1 MYKKQMTFQRIVC
14 LAMIVACAIVFVY
27 SLGLSTDLYDG
38 AARTFRSMKNLESS
52 QVEGAAIYFKVD
64 EFNKT
69 LTIVALGMLLVNL
82 ILYVTG
88 TNSRRK
94 YYIGNFISVGLS
106 TVCNVGV
113 SYWAVTEL
121 MELRT
126 EYLKMDFK
134 KLEEVVS
141 TRANAYYTDSTF
153 WFDAAWI
160 VFGLVVLLTVLLIVN
175 LVLKIIMMNSEKR
188 LIGSRKDVRA

>member
-14 LAMIVACAIVFVY
+14 MAMLIACAIVFVY
-27 SLGLSTDLYDG
+27 SLGLSTDVYDG
-38 AARTFRSMKNLESS
+38 AYRTFRSAKNPDSS
-52 QVEGAAIYFKVD
+52 KVAGATIYFAVD

-69 LTIVALGMLLVNL
+69 FTVVSIGLLLVNI
-82 ILYVTG
+82 ILFVTG

-94 YYIGNFISVGLS
+94 YYIGNYISIGLS
-106 TVCNVGV
+106 TICNVGV
-113 SYWAVTEL
+113 SYWAVSEL
-121 MELRT
+121 MKLKT

-134 KLEEVVS
+134 ALEEEV
-141 TRANAYYTDSTF
+141 TKKANAYYTDSTF
-153 WFDAAWI
+153 WFDAAWV
-160 VFGLVVLLTVLLIVN
+160 VFGLVLLITVLLIVN